1 MGRRTHSGC
10 DPSESWHDRVGHR
23 RKSSR
28 SERIDHLSL
37 RRWWPLRPRRR
48 QPAKDELQ
56 KRPLDG
62 RRFQSLES
70 RRLTDDKIARG
81 TLVFGARNF
90 LRFAFERE
98 QQTTH
103 LETDRS
109 NWIGNCRVL
118 YFGLYDES
126 SRCLFAA
133 VER

>member
-1 MGRRTHSGC
+1 MGRRTYPNGNE
-10 DPSESWHDRVGHR
+10 SESWHDRIGYR

-37 RRWWPLRPRRR
+37 RRWRPLRTRRR
-48 QPAKDELQ
+48 KPTKDGLR
-56 KRPLDG
+56 KRSLHG
-62 RRFQSLES
+62 RRLQGLES
-70 RRLTDDKIARG
+70 RRFTDDKIARG